1 MVAAMDRYRVV
12 ALYNTAP
19 LRGSDKNH
27 KFTNG
32 SGDGTI
38 AAIYRTFK
46 QNVDLF
52 KLTRFGCRK
61 YDCLVF
67 SSDHML

>member
-1 MVAAMDRYRVV
+1 M

-32 SGDGTI
+32 CGVGTV
-38 AAIYRTFK
+38 AAMELSPLYIVPSK

-61 YDCLVF
+61 YDCFVF
-67 SSDHML
+67 TSDHML